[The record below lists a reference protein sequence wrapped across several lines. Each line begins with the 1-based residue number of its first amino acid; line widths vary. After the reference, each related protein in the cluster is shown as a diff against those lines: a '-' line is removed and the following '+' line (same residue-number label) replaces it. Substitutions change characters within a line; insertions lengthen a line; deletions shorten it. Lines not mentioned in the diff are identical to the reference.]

1 MIERSTSDV
10 RPFLFRRGLLAA
22 RICQSVVYSGFVH
35 GASTVG
41 SEPPRARARVWNP
54 KLGGGSAKSGQSQA
68 CLNGVRLTGSGGSRW
83 GRGYGMCIASGR
95 ARRYFRYA
103 GPTTIALV
111 DSENGSVA

>member
-41 SEPPRARARVWNP
+41 SEPH
-54 KLGGGSAKSGQSQA
+54 
-68 CLNGVRLTGSGGSRW
+68 
-83 GRGYGMCIASGR
+83 GRGR
-95 ARRYFRYA
+95 ACGTRSWVA
-103 GPTTIALV
+103 GAPSQGKARPV
-111 DSENGSVA
+111 